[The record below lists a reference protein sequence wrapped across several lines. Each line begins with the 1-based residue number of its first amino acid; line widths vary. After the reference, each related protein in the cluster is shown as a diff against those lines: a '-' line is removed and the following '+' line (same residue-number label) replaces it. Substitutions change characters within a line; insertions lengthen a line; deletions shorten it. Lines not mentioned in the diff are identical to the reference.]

1 MASLQSPG
9 YWSKKDTLMLL
20 DHMEKYLPFD
30 DNLTFKKTQSCLD
43 WEKVAFKHFSGEM
56 CKLKWLEISNKLRK
70 YRTLTD
76 LVQEAKEHIKNPNRN
91 KKYEKHPDFPKRP
104 LTAYIRFY
112 KEKWAKYSQRYPK
125 MSNQELAK
133 VLSKKYKQLPEHI
146 KQAYI
151 QDFQKEK
158 QEFKEK
164 LARFREDHPDLVQV
178 YKTSNVSKITRLPP
192 KAEEFSVEVK
202 FHGEPMKPPMN
213 AYHKFH
219 QDSWSSSEF
228 QHLPPRERMVE
239 ISRRWQRVP
248 QSLKEHYK
256 NLAEMQQ
263 KQYRVD
269 LDLWLKT
276 LSPKEYTAYREAEA
290 TYGKRKNLSMIGNSN
305 PKFIRPDM
313 QRSPGKDSSDWLEE
327 DYVSRAPGLDW
338 SETTPINYGGSQ
350 DSKQNLNEGMEESE
364 GSSSSS
370 SDSSS
375 SDEDEEAS
383 LGKSSS
389 LESV

>member
-1 MASLQSPG
+1 MASLHGQV
-9 YWSKKDTLMLL
+9 YWSKKDILMLL
-20 DHMEKYLPFD
+20 DHMEKNLPFD

-43 WEKVAFKHFSGEM
+43 WGKVAFKHFSGET
-56 CKLKWLEISNKLRK
+56 CKLKWLEISHKLRK

-125 MSNQELAK
+125 MSNQDLAK

-164 LARFREDHPDLVQV
+164 LAQFRQDHPDLVQV
-178 YKTSNVSKITRLPP
+178 YKTSNVSRIVRLPP
-192 KAEEFSVEVK
+192 KTEDFSVKVK
-202 FHGEPMKPPMN
+202 FRGEPKKPPMN

-219 QDSWSSSEF
+219 QDSWSSREL
-228 QHLPPRERMVE
+228 QHLPLRARMVE

-248 QSLKEHYK
+248 QSMKEHYK
-256 NLAEMQQ
+256 NLAEMLQ

-276 LSPKEYTAYREAEA
+276 LSPKEYAAYREAEA
-290 TYGKRKNLSMIGNSN
+290 TYGKRKNLSMTGGSD
-305 PKFIRPDM
+305 PKFPRPDV
-313 QRSPGKDSSDWLEE
+313 QLSPGKDPNDSPEE
-327 DYVSRAPGLDW
+327 DYVSQAPGLDW
-338 SETTPINYGGSQ
+338 SETTLINCGGSHE
-350 DSKQNLNEGMEESE
+350 SKQNMKEDIEGGE
-364 GSSSSS
+364 GNIS

-375 SDEDEEAS
+375 GDEDSSSE
-383 LGKSSS
+383 KSSS
-389 LESV
+389 LDSV